1 NVPHCFCMQLERKL
15 WGGTMMKI
23 KVKKEMN
30 LHQLIQW
37 ARENNVKGETF
48 TSNYGRNVKFYSD
61 GSFNTMEP
69 IYHWDTFTVKAEEE
83 ITERTVIPLLLEV
96 YEYEGELVFLPNEE
110 KSIKKLL
117 EQSDLEENITTKTL
131 YIINDDGTLTL
142 IWKDGELVG

>member
-1 NVPHCFCMQLERKL
+1 
-15 WGGTMMKI
+15 MKI

-48 TSNYGRNVKFYSD
+48 TSYYGRMVKFYSD
-61 GSFNTMEP
+61 ASFNTMEP
-69 IYHWDTFTVKAEEE
+69 IYHFDTFTVEAEEE

-96 YEYEGELVFLPNEE
+96 YEFEGELVFLPQKRSTIE
-110 KSIKKLL
+110 SLL
-117 EQSDLEENITTKTL
+117 EESDREENITTKIL
-131 YIINDDGTLTL
+131 YLINDDGTLTL

>member
-1 NVPHCFCMQLERKL
+1 KL

-48 TSNYGRNVKFYSD
+48 TSNYGRAVKFYSD
-61 GSFNTMEP
+61 VSFNTMVP
-69 IYHWDTFTVKAEEE
+69 IFHWDTFTVEAEEE
-83 ITERTVIPLLLEV
+83 ITERTVIPLFLEV
-96 YEYEGELVFLPNEE
+96 YEYEGELVFLPQKE
-110 KSIKKLL
+110 KSIKDLL
-117 EQSDLEENITTKTL
+117 EESDLEENITTKTL

-142 IWKDGELVG
+142 IWRDGELIK

>member
-1 NVPHCFCMQLERKL
+1 
-15 WGGTMMKI
+15 MMKI

-30 LHQLIQW
+30 LLELIEYIKKNEI
-37 ARENNVKGETF
+37 ADKVFFDNKGKGKVVVGDDRHLYMTDLNL
-48 TSNYGRNVKFYSD
+48 TD
-61 GSFNTMEP
+61 
-69 IYHWDTFTVKAEEE
+69 IFTVEVEEE

-96 YEYEGELVFLPNEE
+96 YEVEGELVFLPNEE

-142 IWKDGELVG
+142 IWKDGELVE